1 MKKRNIGDEIL
12 AGVQA
17 IKRGEGKSY
26 VVDASVDAKTIRETM
41 QLSPLAFAALFGVS
55 VKTVQSWETGAQ
67 QPRGAA
73 KSLLLVAS
81 KHPEVLLELFHDHSN
96 ARQKMPLSA

>member
-1 MKKRNIGDEIL
+1 MKKRNIGEEIL
-12 AGVQA
+12 EGIQA

-26 VVDASVDAKTIRETM
+26 AIDDSVDAKTIRETM

-55 VKTVQSWETGAQ
+55 IKTLQSWETGTQ

-81 KHPEVLLELFHDHSN
+81 KHPEILLELFHDHNN
-96 ARQKMPLSA
+96 ARQKIPLSA